1 MSGLQLTSFTLTST
15 SLLVSWLT
23 QSQHTHPARNLMVH
37 TDSSLF
43 SPPTS
48 NWPSSSRNLCSSCF
62 YSKFLLFFIWM
73 ATTNH
78 LLIFWPPTWPCHW
91 STLHTVPQVIF
102 AKGKRGSITLLCK
115 TCQWL
120 PATSTMKSLL
130 LKLLPSVLHTAAPCL
145 LLPPPCLLP
154 AATRTIY
161 NSLTNGF
168 QNMKLASSVSCRD
181 LLKLHILGPTPGLL
195 NQKF

>member
-15 SLLVSWLT
+15 SLPVSCLM

-37 TDSSLF
+37 INSSLS

-48 NWPSSSRNLCSSCF
+48 NRPPSSRNFCFSCF
-62 YSKFLLFFIWM
+62 YSKFLLFFIWT
-73 ATTNH
+73 AITNH
-78 LLIFWPPTWPCHW
+78 LLVFWPLTWPCHW
-91 STLHTVPQVIF
+91 STLYTVPKVIF

-130 LKLLPSVLHTAAPCL
+130 LKFLPSGLHNAPCL
-145 LLPPPCLLP
+145 LSASCLPFLCLLPPFSLPPPSLLP
-154 AATRTIY
+154 AS
-161 NSLTNGF
+161 SLQLPELF
-168 QNMKLASSVSCRD
+168 V
-181 LLKLHILGPTPGLL
+181 I
-195 NQKF
+195 F